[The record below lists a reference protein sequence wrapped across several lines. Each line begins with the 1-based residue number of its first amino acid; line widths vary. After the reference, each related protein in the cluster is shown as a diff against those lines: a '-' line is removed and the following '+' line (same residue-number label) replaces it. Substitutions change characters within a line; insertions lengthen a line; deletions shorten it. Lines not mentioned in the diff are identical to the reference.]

1 MAFRN
6 LGEIPDDVE
15 RVDQMSA
22 EKGFVVHEALDSGS
36 HARLL
41 VSYEGSGVASWLN
54 KSLKDLAKS
63 WSSLFAGDCD
73 AKGNDFVVAV
83 NSRENA
89 DGILPFLLIY
99 FLD

>member
-36 HARLL
+36 HACLL
-41 VSYEGSGVASWLN
+41 VSYEGSGVAS
-54 KSLKDLAKS
+54 
-63 WSSLFAGDCD
+63 
-73 AKGNDFVVAV
+73 
-83 NSRENA
+83 
-89 DGILPFLLIY
+89 
-99 FLD
+99 